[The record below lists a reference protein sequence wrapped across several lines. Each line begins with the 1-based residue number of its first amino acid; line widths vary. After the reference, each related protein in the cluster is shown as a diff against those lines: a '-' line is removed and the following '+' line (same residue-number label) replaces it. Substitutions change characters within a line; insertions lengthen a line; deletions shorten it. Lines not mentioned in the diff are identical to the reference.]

1 MPVKVEKSA
10 NIANKPVNVEGA
22 KGVAIRLLVS
32 KADGA
37 PTFAMRMFEVQ
48 PGGQT
53 PLHRHPHEHEVF
65 ILEGAGT
72 LVHEGKNHP
81 MAKEDVIFVP
91 GNDEHCF
98 KNTGSSLLRFLCL
111 VPLSGT

>member
-1 MPVKVEKSA
+1 MKLEKSTKTA
-10 NIANKPVNVEGA
+10 KKPVNVAGA
-22 KGVAIRLLVS
+22 QGVEIRVLIS
-32 KADGA
+32 KDDGA
-37 PTFAMRMFEVQ
+37 PTFAMRMFEVR

-72 LVHEGKNHP
+72 FVHEGQNHP

-98 KNTGSSLLRFLCL
+98 KNTGNSLLRFLCI
-111 VPLSGT
+111 VPMSGA

>member
-1 MPVKVEKSA
+1 MKVEQSA
-10 NIANKPVNVEGA
+10 KIAKKPVNVEGA
-22 KGVAIRLLVS
+22 KGVEIRVLIS

-48 PGGQT
+48 PGGHT

-65 ILEGAGT
+65 VLEGAGVF
-72 LVHEGKNHP
+72 VHEGRNYP
-81 MAKEDVIFVP
+81 ITGEDVIFVP
-91 GNDEHCF
+91 GDSEHCF

-111 VPLSGT
+111 VPLSGA